1 MSEVLLRKVVN
12 AAFKAKRG
20 DRGWLK
26 VEIPSA
32 TNKDISLA
40 IMEAEQ
46 RGLVE
51 AREVSNMDSEYREW
65 RLVGP
70 TGATEQF
77 LRETRRSKKVWAAVV
92 AFGAA
97 IVAILK
103 WFIPILVNLGKK

>member
-1 MSEVLLRKVVN
+1 MSESLLRKVVN
-12 AAFKAKRG
+12 AALKGERSEG
-20 DRGWLK
+20 GWLK
-26 VEIPSA
+26 VEAPSA
-32 TNKDISLA
+32 TDKDISLA

-51 AREVSNMDSEYREW
+51 ACKVSTMDSAYPEW

-77 LRETRRSKKVWAAVV
+77 LRKTRTSKKFWAVV
-92 AFGAA
+92 ATIGTA

-103 WFIPILVNLGKK
+103 WFIPILVNLAKK